1 MGPKGR
7 FAHAIVAGP
16 VGVHIGNRAGGTG
29 LRTLWI
35 TAAQVALDDLAG
47 ILIVIDGAKG
57 TSDGA
62 YLTANTDILVD
73 FFRPGRQ
80 IDGNRLH
87 RTGVH
92 APCLITLRASVG
104 NGGAPVFELE
114 DFNARF
120 GRIEHALVFEGTRHF
135 AL

>member
-1 MGPKGR
+1 GPEWAR
-7 FAHAIVAGP
+7 Q
-16 VGVHIGNRAGGTG
+16 
-29 LRTLWI
+29 RT
-35 TAAQVALDDLAG
+35 
-47 ILIVIDGAKG
+47 
-57 TSDGA
+57 
-62 YLTANTDILVD
+62 YLTADAQGIVNLLRAGD
-73 FFRPGRQ
+73 FVHSDR
-80 IDGNRLH
+80 IDRACL
-87 RTGVH
+87 H